1 MDPKGGAND
10 VTFEP
15 PAPVERPGYDPGC
28 RGGRGKA
35 AMIEF
40 SNVGELR
47 RPVLVAAFEGW
58 NDAADA
64 ATAAVEHLEE
74 VFHARTVGV
83 IDPDDYY
90 DFQVNRPSVSL
101 SEGRTRRIE

>member
-1 MDPKGGAND
+1 
-10 VTFEP
+10 
-15 PAPVERPGYDPGC
+15 
-28 RGGRGKA
+28 
-35 AMIEF
+35 MIEF
-40 SNVGELR
+40 SDVGELR

-90 DFQVNRPSVSL
+90 DFQVNRPERVA
-101 SEGRTRRIE
+101 GRRRRPPHRMADDAPERRPAP